1 MLYSH
6 NQQIPSFLPDRIRLS
21 TGLTRT
27 DSSTFTQAELLDAG
41 YVAADNPPPYDPNQQ
56 HLVWDKTTWKLVD
69 FTPEELAARL
79 ELEWKSVRSIRNK
92 LILDVEWKISRALSQ
107 QRMGLPVT
115 DNIAN
120 LDTYIQALRDVT
132 NQSDPYNI
140 TWPTLVES

>member
-41 YVAADNPPPYDPNQQ
+41 YVAADNPPPYNPNQQ

-69 FTPEELAARL
+69 FTAEELAARI
-79 ELEWKSVRSIRNK
+79 ELEWKSVRALRNK
-92 LILDVEWKISRALSQ
+92 FILDVEWKISRALSQ

-115 DNIAN
+115 DNIAA
-120 LDTYIQALRDVT
+120 LDSYIQALRDIT
-132 NQSDPYNI
+132 NQSDPYNVI
-140 TWPTLVES
+140 WPTLE